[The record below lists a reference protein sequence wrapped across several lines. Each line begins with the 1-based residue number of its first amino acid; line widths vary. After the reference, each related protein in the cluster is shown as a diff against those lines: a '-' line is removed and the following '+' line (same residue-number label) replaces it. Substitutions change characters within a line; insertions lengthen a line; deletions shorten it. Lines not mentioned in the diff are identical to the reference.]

1 MTESELQFKA
11 QVESF
16 TRPSEFEKL
25 IYERSAGFFSRAD
38 VKRFVSRLL
47 TLARV
52 EAKSNAQ
59 IRIASNELVAEL
71 LKAQC
76 DWAKRLTK
84 M

>member
-11 QVESF
+11 QVEGF
-16 TRPSEFEKL
+16 TRPAEFEKA

-47 TLARV
+47 ALARV
-52 EAKSNAQ
+52 DAKASVQ
-59 IRIASNELVAEL
+59 TGKASNQLVAEL